1 MVVHRQN
8 SHARVLKI
16 LNRHP
21 RLGLK
26 PCASVPASGFP
37 FHHVPAAGLGVS
49 FSVVAEMCVLGF
61 LLCFLVGLLH
71 WLPQNWL

>member
-1 MVVHRQN
+1 MCQR
-8 SHARVLKI
+8 A
-16 LNRHP
+16 
-21 RLGLK
+21 
-26 PCASVPASGFP
+26 PASGFP
-37 FHHVPAAGLGVS
+37 FHHVPAASLGVS